1 MNLAEAHQHG
11 CLTSFANL
19 LARRGDH
26 KRALPL
32 LLICINHTS
41 TAAETKARAGKL
53 AGELK
58 EKMTLAEIESARIF
72 PRPARLKRLQGI
84 FWKPSADLNLRVWD
98 AQKTTELLHFLTD
111 GGSNLSR

>member
-1 MNLAEAHQHG
+1 MNLAETRQHG
-11 CLTSFANL
+11 CLAGFANL

-41 TAAETKARAGKL
+41 TVAETKARAGKL
-53 AGELK
+53 AAELQ
-58 EKMTLAEIESARIF
+58 EKMTLEGIESAR
-72 PRPARLKRLQGI
+72 I

-98 AQKTTELLHFLTD
+98 AQKTTEVLRFLTD
-111 GGSNLSR
+111 GGSDLSR